1 MLRIGSS
8 ISLFF
13 WWLSDGQRLSLLLL
27 KIGQCIIII
36 LLQGRVVT
44 YLRCGGVVS
53 NQIKKSLLLVLSV
66 NYVFFNWWIFGKVT
80 SKNVQVV
87 SCCLSA
93 WPPHWWNSKRVKF
106 PCFQFCKAV
115 QIHWTDEV
123 GNYSVCQLPTF
134 YETFPPK
141 IVNIQLRIVELQV
154 KCRGCFSCHTA

>member
-13 WWLSDGQRLSLLLL
+13 WWLSDGQRLLLLLL

-66 NYVFFNWWIFGKVT
+66 NYVFLIGEYLAKLQART
-80 SKNVQVV
+80 
-87 SCCLSA
+87 CRLS
-93 WPPHWWNSKRVKF
+93 R
-106 PCFQFCKAV
+106 AV
-115 QIHWTDEV
+115 
-123 GNYSVCQLPTF
+123 
-134 YETFPPK
+134 
-141 IVNIQLRIVELQV
+141 
-154 KCRGCFSCHTA
+154 